1 MNKMFRVG
9 IMVTLILSAT
19 SAMAKGYRYGGEDY
33 DKAYRLQLER
43 GLSQIDASI
52 PRYPKETPKPVVKP
66 STQTNTLK
74 YPPYKATMQV
84 YDYNNSYT
92 KFRNDLNK
100 VRNDFNN
107 ARNQLLRRN

>member
-43 GLSQIDASI
+43 ELSQIDASI

-84 YDYNNSYT
+84 YDYYSYT
-92 KFRNDLNK
+92 KYRDDLNNT
-100 VRNDFNN
+100 RNNI
-107 ARNQLLRRN
+107 RKQLLKRGY